1 MVCLSHKGTSILIKT
16 LSEDYNVDVQLWA
29 DKLQERISVCQVN
42 TSLLLN
48 IAFILLCAQLTDFE
62 FNYQRSDVFGDEQLD
77 DDNDEQL
84 DDDDDDNDEQLDDD
98 NDDNVSEGRR
108 GDDSAESDV
117 DDEND
122 CCSGNEQNCDLEIAD
137 SGEEF
142 YECTEGND
150 DDDDDD
156 DDYISVIA
164 PPHSPISDV
173 DLGDDFEEHNFD
185 ENVLQDDV
193 PPDNYSI
200 LSVRSPRETEHR
212 PVPTWCGY
220 KLIIDNVDKNIRP
233 YFQRVDRQTRS
244 LHYCHTLAIK
254 DRIDRSDFSDVSCN
268 DTVQYSDILPNAQD
282 LNLLKKSFK
291 YSYVG

>member
-1 MVCLSHKGTSILIKT
+1 MVANNKLFDTFQVYNCLQPLMVCLSHKGTSILIKT
-16 LSEDYNVDVQLWA
+16 LSEDYNVDVQFWA

-98 NDDNVSEGRR
+98 NDDNDEQLDDDDDDDDEQLDDDDDDNVSEGRR

-117 DDEND
+117 DDENN
-122 CCSGNEQNCDLEIAD
+122 CCRGNEQNCDLEIAD

-150 DDDDDD
+150 DEDSCAFKLFK
-156 DDYISVIA
+156 I
-164 PPHSPISDV
+164 
-173 DLGDDFEEHNFD
+173 
-185 ENVLQDDV
+185 
-193 PPDNYSI
+193 SI
-200 LSVRSPRETEHR
+200 LLLCTYSTA
-212 PVPTWCGY
+212 
-220 KLIIDNVDKNIRP
+220 
-233 YFQRVDRQTRS
+233 QR
-244 LHYCHTLAIK
+244 
-254 DRIDRSDFSDVSCN
+254 
-268 DTVQYSDILPNAQD
+268 
-282 LNLLKKSFK
+282 
-291 YSYVG
+291 